1 MKLSARLLICSVMAA
16 CAALSAQQP
25 AKTTQ
30 PAAQQQVV
38 YHPVFRT
45 NLDPALF
52 ENPAEAILLFKNRET
67 VISKLLAE
75 RKKIITTDRRAKEL
89 HQQIMKLNREL
100 AVLMENKR
108 AVRDLN
114 RELQAIDT
122 KINTLKL
129 KNKNTKQGNKK

>member
-16 CAALSAQQP
+16 CTALTAQQP
-25 AKTTQ
+25 AKTK
-30 PAAQQQVV
+30 PATSQVV

-52 ENPAEAILLFKNRET
+52 ENPAEAILLFKSRENI
-67 VISKLLAE
+67 ISKLLAE

-122 KINTLKL
+122 KINTLKM
-129 KNKNTKQGNKK
+129 KKKNTKQGNKK

>member
-16 CAALSAQQP
+16 CAALVAQQP
-25 AKTTQ
+25 AKTQ
-30 PAAQQQVV
+30 PATPQQVV

>member
-1 MKLSARLLICSVMAA
+1 MKLSARLLIGSVMAA

-25 AKTTQ
+25 AKTAQ
-30 PAAQQQVV
+30 PAAQQVV

-67 VISKLLAE
+67 VISNLLAE
-75 RKKIITTDRRAKEL
+75 RKKIITSDRRAKEL